1 MPLMTA
7 LLLGFALAGLP
18 PTAGRSAP
26 AMAKSGDT
34 GPRPAALCVAAAQ
47 TAARETGVP
56 LPVLLALALTETGRR
71 NGAMLEPWPWALNVD
86 GASHWLPDRASA
98 AARAAELHEAGAR
111 NIDLGCFQINHRWH
125 GAAFPSLEAMLDPGA
140 NALYAAR
147 FIASLKEETGDWVRA
162 AGAYHSRTEVH
173 AARYRARFEV
183 LLAAVEGRLPDGPAT
198 ARAPE
203 TEAERAVDARA
214 PAAWPLAAEGEGAL
228 AATGSLVRLA
238 TGAPGGVSAVFRP
251 AQPLLARP

>member
-1 MPLMTA
+1 MPLMAA
-7 LLLGFALAGLP
+7 LLLAFALAGLP

-26 AMAKSGDT
+26 VVAKSGDT

-183 LLAAVEGRLPDGPAT
+183 LLAAVEGRMPDSPAAAPASET
-198 ARAPE
+198 A
-203 TEAERAVDARA
+203 EAGRARA
-214 PAAWPLAAEGEGAL
+214 PAAWPLAAEGEGAF
-228 AATGSLVRLA
+228 AATGSLVSLA
-238 TGAPGGVSAVFRP
+238 NGDAGGVSAVFRP
-251 AQPLLARP
+251 ATPLLVRP